1 MTMRCL
7 IIDDEPMLA
16 EMLKM
21 KLETL
26 FPEAAADMVH
36 TASEGLEYLR
46 IHKDTDLVFL
56 DMQMPGMHG
65 LELLK
70 TIRLEGLK
78 PEVIVVSGHRDFHF
92 VQSAWRMHARAYIT
106 KPVDM
111 DELESVLRGIRE
123 SGQNNTAPEN
133 EISYIDVPAAVG
145 VLRIRRDEI
154 LYLKASGRRAELVKT
169 GGEHEMLHISLG
181 EAEKL
186 LSGKPF
192 IRAGRFVILNETKVR
207 GFIHKDHTVILQ
219 HAGITEHV
227 LLGRGAYSALLSY
240 LKAR

>member
-1 MTMRCL
+1 MRCL

-21 KLETL
+21 KLEFL
-26 FPEAAADMVH
+26 FPEAKADLLN

-46 IHKDTDLVFL
+46 THSDTRLVFL

-78 PEVIVVSGHRDFHF
+78 PDVIVVSGHRDFHF

-106 KPVDM
+106 KPVDIG
-111 DELESVLRGIRE
+111 ELETVLRGILEPGGKNRE
-123 SGQNNTAPEN
+123 DAGQTL
-133 EISYIDVPAAVG
+133 YIDVPAAVG
-145 VLRIRRDEI
+145 VLRIRHNDI

-169 GGEHEMLHISLG
+169 DGEREMLHISLG

-192 IRAGRFVILNETKVR
+192 IRAGRFVILNETKVA
-207 GFIHKDHTVILQ
+207 GFIHKDHTVIMQ
-219 HAGITEHV
+219 HAGFTEHV
-227 LLGRGAYSALLSY
+227 LLGRGAYSMLLSY
-240 LKAR
+240 LKVR